1 MKIIV
6 TTVLF
11 FLLAAPSFCQ
21 NWTNE
26 QISMANTAKNV
37 NYLSAQEKDAVM
49 YINLARLFPKQFV
62 KAELINYK
70 GINNNDFDSDPSY
83 KLSLIKDLNRMVPVN
98 PLYFDA
104 VLYNSAKCLA
114 IESVESNQM
123 THTRKK
129 CPQIPFKGRVGEC
142 VAEGFD
148 TGKDLAMGWLID
160 NGEKDLGHRIIC
172 LSKDYT
178 NIGLC
183 AKKKSGDTFSVADFN
198 DADH

>member
-6 TTVLF
+6 KTVLL
-11 FLLAAPSFCQ
+11 FLLVKPCFCQ
-21 NWTNE
+21 SWTRE
-26 QISMANTAKNV
+26 QTDLANTAKNV
-37 NYLSAQEKDAVM
+37 KYLSPEEKDAIM
-49 YINLARLFPKQFV
+49 YINLARLFPKLFV
-62 KAELINYK
+62 KYELINYK
-70 GINNNDFDSDPSY
+70 GINGDDYDSDPSY

-98 PLYFDA
+98 ALSFDA

-114 IESVESNQM
+114 IESVESNKM

-129 CPQIPFKGRVGEC
+129 CPQIPFRGRVGEC

-172 LSKDYT
+172 LSGSYT
-178 NIGLC
+178 NIGVS
-183 AKKKSGDTFSVADFN
+183 AQKKSGDTFSVADLN
-198 DADH
+198 DGE